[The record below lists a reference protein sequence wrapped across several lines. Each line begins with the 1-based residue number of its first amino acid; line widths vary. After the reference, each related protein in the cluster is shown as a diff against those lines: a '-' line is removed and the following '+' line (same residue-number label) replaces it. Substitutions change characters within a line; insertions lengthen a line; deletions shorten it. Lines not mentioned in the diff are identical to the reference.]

1 MKRLEIFLP
10 FVGVA
15 VLLAVWSLTV
25 WARVVDPV
33 LLPSPIATFKA
44 MWVGMTSGK
53 LGVDHQDG
61 GAHDLFHRDRGG
73 GRNSVRHSARHVCK
87 SRWLRRGSF
96 CNLTWYPSF

>member
-1 MKRLEIFLP
+1 MP

-53 LGVDHQDG
+53 LGVD
-61 GAHDLFHRDRGG
+61 FIKTV
-73 GRNSVRHSARHVCK
+73 VRTIYSTAIAAV
-87 SRWLRRGSF
+87 
-96 CNLTWYPSF
+96 